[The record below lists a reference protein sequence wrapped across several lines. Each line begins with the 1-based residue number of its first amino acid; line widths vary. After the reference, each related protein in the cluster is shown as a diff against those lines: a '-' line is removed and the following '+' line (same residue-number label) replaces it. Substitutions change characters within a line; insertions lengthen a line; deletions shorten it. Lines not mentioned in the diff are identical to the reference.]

1 MMKKIAALFLTI
13 FIGAALCGQTTVDY
27 ILKAKALI
35 EEGNAVQASGLL
47 AGAIAE
53 NKDSRLY
60 LMRAEAKMLTGD
72 LSGAISDFNAA
83 NTITAGSGEYGLAR
97 VYSIKGDP
105 PTSVYHL
112 EINLGSSL
120 RKQEKEILLDPAF
133 GNVEN
138 STEWRRLWKKEWY
151 SKSEKVLSEI
161 EYYTTAG
168 KIDESKALLNEI
180 RSEFPG
186 SDDAVY
192 AEAIINVASGKYS
205 DASVIAER
213 LAAAHPDSE
222 KYLRLL
228 AKSQTLDS
236 NPSGAL
242 VTCTRLLE
250 LGVADAQLYLFRAE
264 CYRKTGEI
272 EKAQADVEKYL
283 ELYPADKNA
292 LSMAGKLKAASG
304 DNLKAIEF
312 FSGNIKLHPGDPEC
326 YIDRANSYFIAKSW
340 QWAADDYGMALDLKP
355 GNADAWLNKGIA
367 LLNSGNKEDA
377 CHDFTRAMSLGN
389 KKASDY
395 ISRNCIR

>member
-1 MMKKIAALFLTI
+1 MKKLATLFLTI
-13 FIGAALCGQTTVDY
+13 FLAATLYGQATVDY

-35 EEGNAVQASGLL
+35 EGGKAAQASLLL

-53 NKDSRLY
+53 KNDSRLY
-60 LMRAEAKMLTGD
+60 ILRAEAKILTGD
-72 LSGAISDFNAA
+72 LSGAISDLNAA

-97 VYSIKGDP
+97 VYSMKGDAT
-105 PTSVYHL
+105 TSVYHL
-112 EINLGSSL
+112 ERNLGSSL
-120 RKQEKEILLDPAF
+120 RKEEKEILLDPAF
-133 GNVEN
+133 GKIEN
-138 STEWRRLWKKEWY
+138 STEWRQVWKKEWY
-151 SKSEKVLSEI
+151 SKSEKALSEI

-180 RSEFPG
+180 KSDFPG
-186 SDDAVY
+186 GDDAVY
-192 AEAIINVASGKYS
+192 GEALINLASGKYS
-205 DASVIAER
+205 DAAV
-213 LAAAHPDSE
+213 LADKLSAANPESE

-228 AKSQTLDS
+228 AKSQALGS

-242 VTCTRLLE
+242 VTYTKLLN
-250 LGVADAQLYLFRAE
+250 LSVADAQLFMLRAE

-272 EKAQADVEKYL
+272 EKAQTDVQKYL
-283 ELYPADKNA
+283 ELYPADKTA
-292 LSMAGKLKAASG
+292 LSMAGRLEAASG

-326 YIDRANSYFIAKSW
+326 FIDRANSYFVAKSW

-355 GNADAWLNKGIA
+355 GNAEAWLNKGIA
-367 LLNSGNKEDA
+367 LLNSGKKEDA
-377 CHDFTRAMSLGN
+377 CHDFTKALNLGN